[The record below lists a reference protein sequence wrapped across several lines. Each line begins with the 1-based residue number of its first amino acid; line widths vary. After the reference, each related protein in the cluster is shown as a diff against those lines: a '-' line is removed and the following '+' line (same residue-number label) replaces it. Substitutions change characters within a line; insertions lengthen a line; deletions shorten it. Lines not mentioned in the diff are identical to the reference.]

1 MECHYYNF
9 WNGFS
14 TYYVGVNVMK
24 IRARYL
30 HAAESMTNVIVGY
43 LINLVLVY
51 SLLHWIGFEITLGQ
65 NAAMGVIIAVVSF
78 LRGYVVRRFYNNI
91 IERVYNDN

>member
-1 MECHYYNF
+1 
-9 WNGFS
+9 
-14 TYYVGVNVMK
+14 MK

-51 SLLHWIGFEITLGQ
+51 GLLHWLGFDITLGQ
-65 NAAMGVIIAVVSF
+65 NAAMGLVIAMVAF
-78 LRGYVVRRFYNNI
+78 LRGYVIRRMYNNLVKK
-91 IERVYNDN
+91 VYE